1 MKKIFTLIV
10 MLTAALGM
18 QAQDTWTVAGTE
30 ALCGSN
36 WNVEDEANNMTSTDG
51 KIYTWE
57 KKDVAMKA
65 GAKYE
70 FKIVKN
76 HSWNEEIYGGAA
88 GGQESDNYELRVEEN
103 GKYTVNITF
112 DSEAKK
118 ITAQTTKT
126 GDAEFGD
133 QSWTVAGAVA
143 LCGTSWDPTNTD
155 NDMTS
160 TDGVN
165 YTFIKEG
172 VVLEAGVNYEF
183 KIVADHAWGEEYPSN
198 NYVLTVE
205 ENGTYTVTITFNKDT
220 KDITANAQKTGEAVI
235 GDKTWT
241 IAGVEALMGTN
252 WDQTDTNNDMTN
264 MGDGTFQLVKYNVA
278 MEAEKEY
285 EYKVVAN
292 HSWDENYGSETG
304 GNMTVSV
311 ETAGNYDVTFVWNP
325 ESKELYATT
334 EVANP
339 AAISTVKTNAV
350 VSVIYNLQGQRVQN
364 NYRGIVIKNGRKVMV
379 K

>member
-18 QAQDTWTVAGTE
+18 QAQDTWTVAG
-30 ALCGSN
+30 
-36 WNVEDEANNMTSTDG
+36 
-51 KIYTWE
+51 E
-57 KKDVAMKA
+57 KTIA
-65 GAKYE
+65 G
-70 FKIVKN
+70 V
-76 HSWNEEIYGGAA
+76 
-88 GGQESDNYELRVEEN
+88 
-103 GKYTVNITF
+103 
-112 DSEAKK
+112 
-118 ITAQTTKT
+118 
-126 GDAEFGD
+126 
-133 QSWTVAGAVA
+133 
-143 LCGTSWDPTNTD
+143 SWDPTSTD

-160 TDGVN
+160 TDGTNFTLTKTGMMITANEGGYGYKVVKNHDWAECYPGDNALLPITEDAEYTIVFSFNADSKEVSAVATKTGAYVPPVVGEQTWTVAGAEALCGTSWDTGNTDNDMTSADGIN
-165 YTFIKEG
+165 YILTKEG
-172 VVLEAGVNYEF
+172 VVLEAGVSYGF
-183 KIVADHAWGEEYPSN
+183 KIVADHAWDEAYPAD
-198 NYVLTVE
+198 NYNLTVE

-220 KDITANAQKTGEAVI
+220 KDVAARTVKTGDAVI

-241 IAGVEALMGTN
+241 IAGVEELMGSG
-252 WDQTDTNNDMTN
+252 WDPADTNNDMTN

-278 MEAEKEY
+278 MEAEKNY
-285 EYKVVAN
+285 EFKVLAN
-292 HSWDENYGSETG
+292 HSWDENYGADGQPG
-304 GNMTVSV
+304 GDNVTVSV

>member
-18 QAQDTWTVAGTE
+18 QAQDTWTVAGEKSILGVSWDPTCTDNDMT
-30 ALCGSN
+30 LVNDPVYRLVKTGMMIK
-36 WNVEDEANNMTSTDG
+36 ANEG
-51 KIYTWE
+51 GY
-57 KKDVAMKA
+57 
-65 GAKYE
+65 GY
-70 FKIVKN
+70 KIVKN
-76 HSWNEEIYGGAA
+76 HDW
-88 GGQESDNYELRVEEN
+88 
-103 GKYTVNITF
+103 
-112 DSEAKK
+112 SEAYPESNALLSIPEDGEYTISFYFNAEGKEVV
-118 ITAQTTKT
+118 AQAQKT
-126 GDAEFGD
+126 GDYVPPVVGE
-133 QSWTVAGAVA
+133 QTWTVAGAEA
-143 LCGTSWDPTNTD
+143 LCGTSWDTGNTD

-160 TDGVN
+160 ADGIN
-165 YTFIKEG
+165 YILTKEG
-172 VVLEAGVNYEF
+172 VVLEAGVSYGF
-183 KIVADHAWGEEYPSN
+183 KIVADHSWDEAYPAE
-198 NYVLTVE
+198 NYNLTVE

-220 KDITANAQKTGEAVI
+220 KEVNARTQKTGDAVI
-235 GDKTWT
+235 ADKVWT
-241 IAGVEALMGTN
+241 IAGVEELMGSG
-252 WDQTDTNNDMTN
+252 WDQTDTNNDMTD

-278 MEAEKEY
+278 MEAEKNY
-285 EYKVVAN
+285 EFKVLAN
-292 HSWDENYGSETG
+292 HSWDENYGADGQPG
-304 GNMTVSV
+304 GDNVTVSV

>member
-1 MKKIFTLIV
+1 MMIKANEGGYGYKIVKNHAWDEAYPSENALLSIPEDGEYTLSFFFNAEAKEVI
-10 MLTAALGM
+10 A
-18 QAQDTWTVAGTE
+18 QATKTGDYVPPVVGEQTWTVAG
-30 ALCGSN
+30 
-36 WNVEDEANNMTSTDG
+36 
-51 KIYTWE
+51 
-57 KKDVAMKA
+57 
-65 GAKYE
+65 
-70 FKIVKN
+70 
-76 HSWNEEIYGGAA
+76 
-88 GGQESDNYELRVEEN
+88 
-103 GKYTVNITF
+103 
-112 DSEAKK
+112 
-118 ITAQTTKT
+118 
-126 GDAEFGD
+126 AE
-133 QSWTVAGAVA
+133 A
-143 LCGTSWDPTNTD
+143 LCGTSWDTGNTD

-165 YTFIKEG
+165 YILTKEG
-172 VVLEAGVNYEF
+172 VVLEAGVSYGF
-183 KIVADHAWGEEYPSN
+183 KIVADHAWDEAYPAD
-198 NYVLTVE
+198 NYNLTVE

-220 KDITANAQKTGEAVI
+220 KEVNARTQKTGDAVI
-235 GDKTWT
+235 ADKVWT
-241 IAGVEALMGTN
+241 IAGVEELMGSG
-252 WDQTDTNNDMTN
+252 WDQTDTNNDMTD

-285 EYKVVAN
+285 EFKVLAN
-292 HSWDENYGSETG
+292 HSWDENYGANGVPG
-304 GNMTVSV
+304 GDNVTVSV

>member
-1 MKKIFTLIV
+1 MMV
-10 MLTAALGM
+10 AANEG
-18 QAQDTWTVAGTE
+18 GY
-30 ALCGSN
+30 G
-36 WNVEDEANNMTSTDG
+36 
-51 KIYTWE
+51 Y
-57 KKDVAMKA
+57 
-65 GAKYE
+65 
-70 FKIVKN
+70 KIVKN
-76 HSWNEEIYGGAA
+76 HSWDEAYP
-88 GGQESDNYELRVEEN
+88 ESNALLPIPEDGE
-103 GKYTVNITF
+103 YTIVFSFNTE
-112 DSEAKK
+112 SKEVSAVP
-118 ITAQTTKT
+118 TKT
-126 GDAEFGD
+126 GAYVPPVVGE
-133 QSWTVAGAVA
+133 QTWTVAGAEA
-143 LCGTSWDPTNTD
+143 IFGSSWDTGNTD

-160 TDGVN
+160 ADGIN
-165 YTFIKEG
+165 YILTKEG
-172 VVLEAGVNYEF
+172 VVLEAGVSYGF
-183 KIVADHAWGEEYPSN
+183 KIVADHAWDEAYPAD
-198 NYVLTVE
+198 NYNLTVE

-220 KDITANAQKTGEAVI
+220 KDVAARTVKTGEAVI

-278 MEAEKEY
+278 MEAEKNY
-285 EYKVVAN
+285 EFKVLAN
-292 HSWDENYGSETG
+292 HSWDENYGADGQPG
-304 GNMTVSV
+304 GDNVTVSV

-364 NYRGIVIKNGRKVMV
+364 NYRGIVIKNGRKMFV